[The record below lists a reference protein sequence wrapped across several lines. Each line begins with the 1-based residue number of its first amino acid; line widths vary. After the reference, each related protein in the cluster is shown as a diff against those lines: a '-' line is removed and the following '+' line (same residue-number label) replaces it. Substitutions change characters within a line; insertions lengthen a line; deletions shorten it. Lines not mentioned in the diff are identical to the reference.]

1 MKTLVLGASN
11 NTHRYSYLATV
22 ELLEHG
28 HEVIPVGIKKASIN
42 NIPITGVY
50 PENEDIHTLAM
61 YLSAENQEKY
71 YDSILNNPPKRVIF
85 NPGTHNPVLE
95 NKLKNIGVDV
105 LHSCVLIMLSN
116 NQY

>member
-1 MKTLVLGASN
+1 MKTIVLGASN

-22 ELLEHG
+22 ELLENG

-42 NIPITGVY
+42 DLPIRNSY
-50 PENEDIHTLAM
+50 PEDDDVHTVAM

-71 YDSILNNPPKRVIF
+71 YDVLLKNPPKRVIF
-85 NPGTHNPVLE
+85 NPGTHNPFLE
-95 NKLKNIGVDV
+95 VKLKEMGVDV